1 MGFVRKH
8 IINKLESLEKYIA
21 DEKGEFYLF
30 GLFLREEAE
39 NRWDLVIAAPWLNSD
54 SMEDLKYIASKLKS
68 YLKNNELLYISRI
81 VILELND
88 PMVQIITNNFGV
100 ARGRS
105 LELNQPQIFKLP
117 FKYAYIIIS
126 HSGKPVSVYVRKK
139 GLRQSIQ

>member
-1 MGFVRKH
+1 MIKN
-8 IINKLESLEKYIA
+8 IINKLESLEKEIA
-21 DEKGEFYLF
+21 DEKGEFSLF
-30 GLFLREEAE
+30 GLFLREDAE

-68 YLKNNELLYISRI
+68 YLKDGELLSISRI

-105 LELNQPQIFKLP
+105 FELNHPQIFKLP

-126 HSGKPVSVYVRKK
+126 HSGKPVSVYVGKK
-139 GLRQSIQ
+139 GLRQSI